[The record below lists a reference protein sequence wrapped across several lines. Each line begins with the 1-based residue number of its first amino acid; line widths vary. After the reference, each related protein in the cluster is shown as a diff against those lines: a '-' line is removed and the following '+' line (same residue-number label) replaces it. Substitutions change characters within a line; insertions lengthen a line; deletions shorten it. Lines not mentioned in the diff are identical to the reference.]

1 MNEIFELSNL
11 NLSSEKNKLVECNK
25 FLNKYGLS
33 LSSKDINSIIERRTL
48 ALKNNKRIELDGGI
62 IDKVIREF
70 FDSPYISNDNFVETI
85 NEVIELFYYYKN
97 ETNDSISDDDLLR
110 LMREHYDNFAHGD
123 LDYLSRNF
131 FRRNK
136 KENVLI
142 KKNERQGVRSN
153 EFVYRRDIIY

>member
-1 MNEIFELSNL
+1 MSKMFELSNL
-11 NLSSEKNKLVECNK
+11 NVNSEKNKLIECNT
-25 FLNKYGLS
+25 FLNEYGLS
-33 LSSKDINSIIERRTL
+33 LSSKDISSIIERRSL

-85 NEVIELFYYYKN
+85 NEIIELFYYYKN
-97 ETNDSISDDDLLR
+97 ETNDLISDDDLLK
-110 LMREHYDNFAHGD
+110 LMRKHYDDFAKGD

-136 KENVLI
+136 EEEILI
-142 KKNERQGVRSN
+142 KMCERW
-153 EFVYRRDIIY
+153 DT

>member
-1 MNEIFELSNL
+1 MSKMFELSNL
-11 NLSSEKNKLVECNK
+11 NVNSEKNKLIKCNT
-25 FLNKYGLS
+25 FLNEYGLS
-33 LSSKDINSIIERRTL
+33 LSSEDISSIIERRSL

-85 NEVIELFYYYKN
+85 NEIIELFYYYKN
-97 ETNDSISDDDLLR
+97 ETNDLISDDDLLK
-110 LMREHYDNFAHGD
+110 LMRKHYDDFAKGD

-136 KENVLI
+136 EEEILI
-142 KKNERQGVRSN
+142 KMCERWG
-153 EFVYRRDIIY
+153 I

>member
-1 MNEIFELSNL
+1 MSKMFELSNL
-11 NLSSEKNKLVECNK
+11 NVNSEKNKLIKCNT
-25 FLNKYGLS
+25 FLNEYGLS
-33 LSSKDINSIIERRTL
+33 LSSEDISSIIERRSL

-85 NEVIELFYYYKN
+85 NEIIELFYYYKN
-97 ETNDSISDDDLLR
+97 ETNDLISDDDLLK
-110 LMREHYDNFAHGD
+110 LMRKHYDDFAKGD

-136 KENVLI
+136 EEEILI
-142 KKNERQGVRSN
+142 KMCERW
-153 EFVYRRDIIY
+153 DT

>member
-1 MNEIFELSNL
+1 MSKMFELSNL
-11 NLSSEKNKLVECNK
+11 NVNSEKNKLIECNT
-25 FLNKYGLS
+25 FLNEYGLS
-33 LSSKDINSIIERRTL
+33 LSSEDISSIIERRSL

-85 NEVIELFYYYKN
+85 NEIIELFYYYKN
-97 ETNDSISDDDLLR
+97 ETNDLISDDDLLK
-110 LMREHYDNFAHGD
+110 LMRKHYDDFAKGD

-136 KENVLI
+136 EEEILI
-142 KKNERQGVRSN
+142 KMCERW
-153 EFVYRRDIIY
+153 DT

>member
-1 MNEIFELSNL
+1 MSKMFELSNL
-11 NLSSEKNKLVECNK
+11 NVNSEKNKLIECNT
-25 FLNKYGLS
+25 FLNEYGLL
-33 LSSKDINSIIERRTL
+33 LSSEDISSIIERRAL

-85 NEVIELFYYYKN
+85 NEIIELFYYYKN
-97 ETNDSISDDDLLR
+97 ETNDLISDDDLLK
-110 LMREHYDNFAHGD
+110 LMRKHYDEFAKGD

-136 KENVLI
+136 EKEILI
-142 KKNERQGVRSN
+142 KMCERW
-153 EFVYRRDIIY
+153 DT

>member
-1 MNEIFELSNL
+1 M
-11 NLSSEKNKLVECNK
+11 
-25 FLNKYGLS
+25 
-33 LSSKDINSIIERRTL
+33 

-85 NEVIELFYYYKN
+85 NEIIELFYYYKN
-97 ETNDSISDDDLLR
+97 ETNDLISDDDLLK
-110 LMREHYDNFAHGD
+110 LMRKHYDDFAKGD

-136 KENVLI
+136 EEEILI
-142 KKNERQGVRSN
+142 KMCERW
-153 EFVYRRDIIY
+153 DT

>member
-1 MNEIFELSNL
+1 MFELSNL
-11 NLSSEKNKLVECNK
+11 NVNSEKNKLIECNT
-25 FLNKYGLS
+25 FLNEYGLS
-33 LSSKDINSIIERRTL
+33 LSSEDISSIIERRSL

-85 NEVIELFYYYKN
+85 NEIIELFYYYKN
-97 ETNDSISDDDLLR
+97 ETNDLISDDDLLK
-110 LMREHYDNFAHGD
+110 LMRKHYDDFAKGD

-136 KENVLI
+136 EEEILTKMC
-142 KKNERQGVRSN
+142 ERW
-153 EFVYRRDIIY
+153 DT

>member
-1 MNEIFELSNL
+1 MSKMFELSNL
-11 NLSSEKNKLVECNK
+11 NVNSEKNKLIECNT
-25 FLNKYGLS
+25 FLNEYGLS
-33 LSSKDINSIIERRTL
+33 LSSEDISSIIERRSL

-85 NEVIELFYYYKN
+85 NEIIELFYYYKN
-97 ETNDSISDDDLLR
+97 ETNDLISDDDLLK
-110 LMREHYDNFAHGD
+110 LMRKHYDDFAKGD

-136 KENVLI
+136 EEEILI
-142 KKNERQGVRSN
+142 KMYERW
-153 EFVYRRDIIY
+153 DT